1 MLELNT
7 CQDAETAAQS
17 LQLHFFSSPT
27 RELSSCIPP
36 DFVTRALML
45 VLYLLPYMKPHK
57 EPYVRSKLDIEV
69 YIEAPILS
77 QQVQEAMNRPV
88 SAEARYA
95 VLEHDLRVV
104 VALLRDAQTLTST
117 QLEYIGM
124 LLQPLW
130 DHYQSTL
137 ELQRFLLQSARTTHP
152 R

>member
-17 LQLHFFSSPT
+17 LQLHFFTSPT

-36 DFVTRALML
+36 DFLTRALML
-45 VLYLLPYMKPHK
+45 VLYLLPYMKPHQ
-57 EPYVRSKLDIEV
+57 EPYVRSKLDIE
-69 YIEAPILS
+69 APILS
-77 QQVQEAMNRPV
+77 RAVQEAMVRPV
-88 SAEARYA
+88 PAAARYA
-95 VLEHDLRVV
+95 VLEYYLRVV

-130 DHYQSTL
+130 DHYESKRA
-137 ELQRFLLQSARTTHP
+137 LQRSLLQSARTTHP

>member
-7 CQDAETAAQS
+7 CQDAQTAAQS
-17 LQLHFFSSPT
+17 LQLHFFTSPT
-27 RELSSCIPP
+27 RELSSRIPA
-36 DFVTRALML
+36 DFATRALTL

-57 EPYVRSKLDIEV
+57 EPYVRSKLE
-69 YIEAPILS
+69 IEASILS
-77 QQVQEAMNRPV
+77 QAVHEAMIRPV

-95 VLEHDLRVV
+95 VLDRDLRVV
-104 VALLRDAQTLTST
+104 VTLLRDAQTLTST

-130 DHYQSTL
+130 DHYESKL
-137 ELQRFLLQSARTTHP
+137 ALQRSMLEKARATRP

>member
-57 EPYVRSKLDIEV
+57 EPYVRSKLDIE
-69 YIEAPILS
+69 APILS
-77 QQVQEAMNRPV
+77 QAVQEAINRPV
-88 SAEARYA
+88 AAEARYA

-104 VALLRDAQTLTST
+104 VALLRDAETLTPT

-137 ELQRFLLQSARTTHP
+137 ALQRFLLQSARTTHP

>member
-17 LQLHFFSSPT
+17 LQLHFFTSPT

-36 DFVTRALML
+36 DFLTRALML
-45 VLYLLPYMKPHK
+45 VFYLLPYMKPHN
-57 EPYVRSKLDIEV
+57 EPYVRSKLDIE
-69 YIEAPILS
+69 APILS
-77 QQVQEAMNRPV
+77 QAVQEAMVRPV
-88 SAEARYA
+88 PAAARYA
-95 VLEHDLRVV
+95 VLEYYLRVV

-130 DHYQSTL
+130 DHYESKRA
-137 ELQRFLLQSARTTHP
+137 LQRFLLQSARTTHP

>member
-7 CQDAETAAQS
+7 CQDAQNAAQS
-17 LQLHFFSSPT
+17 LQLHFFTSPT

-45 VLYLLPYMKPHK
+45 VLYLLPHMKPHA
-57 EPYVRSKLDIEV
+57 EPYVRSKLGIK
-69 YIEAPILS
+69 APILS
-77 QQVQEAMNRPV
+77 QAVQDAMIRPV
-88 SAEARYA
+88 PAAARSA
-95 VLEHDLRVV
+95 VLEHELRVV
-104 VALLRDAQTLTST
+104 VALIKDAQTLTST

-130 DHYQSTL
+130 DHYQSKL
-137 ELQRFLLQSARTTHP
+137 ALQRFLLQSARTNPP

>member
-7 CQDAETAAQS
+7 CQDAQTAAQS
-17 LQLHFFSSPT
+17 LQIHFFTSPT

-36 DFVTRALML
+36 DFVTRALMV

-57 EPYVRSKLDIEV
+57 EPYVRSKLE
-69 YIEAPILS
+69 IEAPILS
-77 QQVQEAMNRPV
+77 QAVQEATIRPV

-95 VLEHDLRVV
+95 VLDRDLRVV

-117 QLEYIGM
+117 QLEYIGT
-124 LLQPLW
+124 LLQPMW
-130 DHYQSTL
+130 DHYQSKL
-137 ELQRFLLQSARTTHP
+137 ALQRFLLQSARTSHP

>member
-17 LQLHFFSSPT
+17 LQLHFFTSPT

-36 DFVTRALML
+36 DFVTRALTL

-57 EPYVRSKLDIEV
+57 EPYVRSKLE
-69 YIEAPILS
+69 IEAPILS
-77 QQVQEAMNRPV
+77 QAVQEAMLRPV
-88 SAEARYA
+88 FAEARYA
-95 VLEHDLRVV
+95 VLDRDLRVV
-104 VALLRDAQTLTST
+104 VALLRDAPTLTST

-130 DHYQSTL
+130 DHYQSKL
-137 ELQRFLLQSARTTHP
+137 ALQRSLLQSARTTHP

>member
-17 LQLHFFSSPT
+17 LQLHFFSS
-27 RELSSCIPP
+27 RELSRCIPP

-57 EPYVRSKLDIEV
+57 EPYVREKLDMF
-69 YIEAPILS
+69 EAPILS
-77 QQVQEAMNRPV
+77 QAVQEAMARRVP
-88 SAEARYA
+88 AEARYA
-95 VLEHDLRVV
+95 VVEHDLRVV
-104 VALLRDAQTLTST
+104 VSLIRDAQILTST

-137 ELQRFLLQSARTTHP
+137 ALQRFLLQSAGTTHP

>member
-7 CQDAETAAQS
+7 CQDAENAAQS
-17 LQLHFFSSPT
+17 LQLHFFTSPT

-36 DFVTRALML
+36 DFISRALML
-45 VLYLLPYMKPHK
+45 VLYLLPYMKPHT
-57 EPYVRSKLDIEV
+57 EPYIREKLD
-69 YIEAPILS
+69 IEAPILS
-77 QQVQEAMNRPV
+77 QGVQEAMIRPV
-88 SAEARYA
+88 PAAARYA

-137 ELQRFLLQSARTTHP
+137 ALQRFLLQSARTTHP

>member
-7 CQDAETAAQS
+7 CQDAQTAAQS

-36 DFVTRALML
+36 DFVTRALMV

-57 EPYVRSKLDIEV
+57 EPYVRSKLE
-69 YIEAPILS
+69 IEAPILG
-77 QQVQEAMNRPV
+77 QAVQEAMIRPV
-88 SAEARYA
+88 SGEARYA

-137 ELQRFLLQSARTTHP
+137 ALQRFLLQSARTTHP